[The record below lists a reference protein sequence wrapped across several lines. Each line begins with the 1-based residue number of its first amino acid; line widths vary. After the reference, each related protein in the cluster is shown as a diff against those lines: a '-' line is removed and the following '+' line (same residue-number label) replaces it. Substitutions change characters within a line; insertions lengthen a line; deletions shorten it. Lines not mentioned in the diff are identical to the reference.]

1 MTIPFIVKS
10 LDTLGGGAER
20 VFVEVASG
28 LRTRGYDIEVV
39 TFDPPGARSF
49 YRLRENVP
57 KHDLGPQSLHPVR
70 LLALRRAI
78 LRMRP
83 TQIVAFMPSSYVPT
97 AFALLGSGVAVRAS
111 EHNVPARYRSA
122 PAKWGLLNASVPAID
137 RFTAVSA
144 QMKGAYPWWIR
155 RKMTV
160 VENPVSGAGTEVA
173 DVVASGLSKR
183 LLAVGRLHPQKDHV
197 SLIRAFAVIAETVPD
212 WRLRILGEGAERSM
226 LELEIKRLGLADR
239 VEMPG
244 AVKDMRA
251 EYAGA
256 QLYVIPSLYESQGLA
271 TVEAMAH
278 GLPAVGFRDC
288 PGTNSIIT
296 DGVNGILID
305 PHPDRP
311 EALAQGLKALMLDE
325 KRRSSLALG
334 ALAHVPGP
342 ELGAVLDNWEA
353 FLES

>member
-10 LDTLGGGAER
+10 LETLGGGAER

-39 TFDPPGARSF
+39 TFDLPDAPSF
-49 YRLRENVP
+49 YPLREDVP
-57 KHDLGPQSLHPVR
+57 KHDLGPQSLHPVK

-78 LRMRP
+78 LRMKP

-122 PAKWGLLNASVPAID
+122 PAKWGLLNATVPAID

-144 QMKGAYPWWIR
+144 QMKDAYPWWIR

-160 VENPVSGAGTEVA
+160 VENPVSGTGTELA
-173 DVVASGLSKR
+173 DVVAAGRPKR

-197 SLIRAFAVIAETVPD
+197 TLIHAFSVIAETMPD
-212 WRLRILGEGAERSM
+212 WHLRILGEGAERST
-226 LELEIKRLGLADR
+226 LELEVKRLGLADR

-244 AVKDMRA
+244 AVTDMSA
-251 EYAGA
+251 EYAAA
-256 QLYVIPSLYESQGLA
+256 QLYVIPSVYESQGLA

-288 PGTNSIIT
+288 PGTNSIIL
-296 DGVNGILID
+296 DGLNGILID
-305 PHPDRP
+305 PYPNRP
-311 EALAQGLKALMLDE
+311 EALAQGLKGVMQDDQ
-325 KRRSSLALG
+325 RRSSLALG

-342 ELGAVLDNWEA
+342 RMDAVLDDWEA
-353 FLES
+353 FLAS

>member
-10 LDTLGGGAER
+10 LETPGGGAER
-20 VFVEVASG
+20 VFVEITSG

-49 YRLRENVP
+49 YPLREDVP

-78 LRMRP
+78 LRMKP

-97 AFALLGSGVAVRAS
+97 AFALLGSGAAVRAS

-122 PAKWGLLNASVPAID
+122 PAKWGVLNASVPAID

-144 QMKGAYPWWIR
+144 QMKDAYPWWIR

-160 VENPVSGAGTEVA
+160 VENPVSGTGTELA
-173 DVVASGLSKR
+173 DVFAFGRSKR

-197 SLIRAFAVIAETVPD
+197 TLIRAFAVIAETMPD
-212 WRLRILGEGAERSM
+212 WHLRILGEGDERSM
-226 LELEIKRLGLADR
+226 LEHEIKRLGLAGR

-244 AVKDMRA
+244 AVLDMSA
-251 EYAGA
+251 EYTAA

-288 PGTNSIIT
+288 PGTNSIIA
-296 DGVNGILID
+296 DGLNGILID
-305 PHPDRP
+305 PHPNRP
-311 EALAQGLKALMLDE
+311 EALAQGLKAMMQDE
-325 KRRSSLALG
+325 QRRSSLALG

-342 ELGAVLDNWEA
+342 RLDAVLDDWEA

>member
-10 LDTLGGGAER
+10 LETPGGGAER

-28 LRTRGYDIEVV
+28 LRARGHDIEVV
-39 TFDPPGARSF
+39 TFDRPGARSF
-49 YRLRENVP
+49 YPLRGNVP
-57 KHDLGPQSLHPVR
+57 KHDLGPQSLHPVK

-78 LRMRP
+78 LQMRP

-97 AFALLGSGVAVRAS
+97 AFALLGSGIAVRAS

-122 PAKWGLLNASVPAID
+122 PAKWALLNCSVPTID
-137 RFTAVSA
+137 RFTAVSP
-144 QMKGAYPWWIR
+144 QMKDAYPLWIR

-160 VENPVSGAGTEVA
+160 VQNPVSGTFTEVA
-173 DVVASGLSKR
+173 DVVASGRSKR

-197 SLIRAFAVIAETVPD
+197 SLIRAFAVVAETMPD
-212 WRLRILGEGAERSM
+212 WHLRILGEGDERSM
-226 LELEIKRLGLADR
+226 LEHEIKRLGLADR

-244 AVKDMRA
+244 AVTDMSA
-251 EYAGA
+251 EYAAA

-296 DGVNGILID
+296 DGVNGMLIN
-305 PHPDRP
+305 PHPNRA
-311 EALAQGLKALMLDE
+311 EALAQGLSAIMLDE
-325 KRRSSLALG
+325 RRRSSLALG

-342 ELGAVLDNWEA
+342 QLDAVLDDWEA
-353 FLES
+353 FLEP

>member
-10 LDTLGGGAER
+10 LETLGGGAER

-28 LRTRGYDIEVV
+28 LRARGYNIEVV

-49 YRLRENVP
+49 YPLRGDVP
-57 KHDLGPQSLHPVR
+57 KHDLGPQSLKPVR

-78 LRMRP
+78 LQMRP
-83 TQIVAFMPSSYVPT
+83 TQIVAFMPSSYVPI
-97 AFALLGSGVAVRAS
+97 ALALLGSGIAVRAS
-111 EHNVPARYRSA
+111 EHNVPARYRPA
-122 PAKWGLLNASVPAID
+122 PAKWALLNASVPAID

-144 QMKGAYPWWIR
+144 QMKGAYPRWIR
-155 RKMTV
+155 RKMV
-160 VENPVSGAGTEVA
+160 VIENPVSGTATETA
-173 DVVASGLSKR
+173 DVVAAGRSKR

-197 SLIRAFAVIAETVPD
+197 SLIRAFALIAETMPD
-212 WRLRILGEGAERSM
+212 WQLRILGEGDERSM
-226 LELEIKRLGLADR
+226 LEREVKRLGLADR

-244 AVKDMRA
+244 AVADISA
-251 EYAGA
+251 EYAAA

-305 PHPDRP
+305 PHPNRP
-311 EALAQGLKALMLDE
+311 EALAGELKALMLDE
-325 KRRSSLALG
+325 QRRSSLAVG

-342 ELGAVLDNWEA
+342 RLDVVLDNWEA